1 MAPSA
6 VAAPHHHR
14 STTKQSHKPYK
25 SKHASKGAI
34 KDQNKGKVER
44 VERGSRKTPHQQ
56 LQSKLDRRNQAK
68 QKQRLQ
74 HKSRSEAASIFHG
87 PSSAP
92 RQVTVI
98 PLAKSVDVRAAVRSL
113 NDCLDIADVDY
124 DRTCRVRID
133 RFKQSITYI
142 PVSGMN
148 LVNALDAAR
157 VADFVVFVLP
167 ADDTELDEETQLF
180 LRSIEGQGIS
190 TVFTVVQGLDKIETP
205 KKRNQM
211 LALLKS
217 YMIYFFPAI
226 EKITS
231 LDSRQECVNLVRS
244 LSTATPKGIHWRDDR
259 SYMLIDEIK
268 WPENV
273 TEDSA
278 SVTITGVIRGK
289 NLKAD
294 RLVHV
299 PGWGDYQITSITAA
313 PLASQKKV
321 RKHDDVMNV
330 DESDASRVLDE
341 PSADADDLDEV
352 APEDI
357 AMEDNMDSDRMLESG
372 MEKEKKGVLL
382 DDHHYFSEEE
392 GEEQIKHLKL
402 PKGTSSYQSA
412 WYLDDV
418 SDSESD
424 MEEDE
429 TMEVDDTDM
438 GGPEDGNFDNMEKQ
452 TTMTEAGYTTAP
464 SEYPQSE
471 FFNDRSLD
479 EEAEELA
486 QYRAS
491 RKTEAEED
499 LEFPDEIELHPN
511 VSARERLA
519 RYRGLKSL
527 KTSRWDTAEDMPY
540 EPEDWRR
547 LLQVVDYKG
556 SRNACIR
563 EALVGGVSAGTRVN
577 VNLKDVLVTMKDR
590 SQPLTMFSL
599 LRHEHKHSVCNISM
613 TLNATHGAPLKSKEE
628 VIIQIGPR
636 RLLVN
641 PVFSAGGNTPNDVHK
656 FDRFLHPG
664 RSAVASFIGPISWG
678 SLPVLVFKQAQATPD
693 YGHINKND
701 DDAMVDT
708 DDVPSLISSPPS
720 LDLIASGTTLPPSH
734 SRVIAKRVILTGHP
748 FKIHKRVVTV
758 RYMFFNTED
767 VNWFK
772 ALQVW
777 TKRGRTG
784 FIKESLGTHGY
795 FKAMFDAK
803 ISAQD
808 VVGMSLYKR
817 VFPRKAKEW
826 VA

>member
-1 MAPSA
+1 M
-6 VAAPHHHR
+6 VR
-14 STTKQSHKPYK
+14 INLTKKK
-25 SKHASKGAI
+25 I
-34 KDQNKGKVER
+34 TGKVER
-44 VERGSRKTPHQQ
+44 AERGSRKTPHQQ

-68 QKQRLQ
+68 QKQRLK
-74 HKSRSEAASIFHG
+74 HKDRSEAASIFSG
-87 PSSAP
+87 ANGAP
-92 RQVTVI
+92 RQVAVI
-98 PLAKSVDVRAAVRSL
+98 PLTKSVNVRAAVKSL
-113 NDCLDIADVDY
+113 NDSLDIADVDY

-133 RFKQSITYI
+133 RFKQSLTYI

-148 LVNALDAAR
+148 LVEALDAAR

-167 ADDTELDEETQLF
+167 PDDTELDEETQLF

-190 TVFTVVQGLDKIETP
+190 TVFAVVQDLDRLDTP
-205 KKRNQM
+205 KKRSQM
-211 LALLKS
+211 TALLKS
-217 YMIYFFPAI
+217 YMIYFFPTL
-226 EKITS
+226 EKVTS
-231 LDSRQECVNLVRS
+231 LDSRQECTNLVRS

-268 WPENV
+268 WAEDATTEGNTNV
-273 TEDSA
+273 TL
-278 SVTITGVIRGK
+278 TGVVRGK

-299 PGWGDYQITSITAA
+299 PGWGDYQISSITAA
-313 PLASQKKV
+313 PLPSQ
-321 RKHDDVMNV
+321 RKARKNDDAMNV
-330 DESDASRVLDE
+330 DESDGPQVLDE
-341 PSADADDLDEV
+341 PSADADDLDTV
-352 APEDI
+352 APEDLDMDED
-357 AMEDNMDSDRMLESG
+357 MENDRTLESG
-372 MEKEKKGVLL
+372 MAKEKKGVLL

-392 GEEQIKHLKL
+392 GEEQIQHLKL
-402 PKGTSSYQSA
+402 PKGTSTYQSA

-424 MEEDE
+424 LDEDAE
-429 TMEVDDTDM
+429 MEVDDTDM
-438 GGPEDGNFDNMEKQ
+438 GGPEDGNFDNLEKQ
-452 TTMTEAGYTTAP
+452 TTMTEAGQTAAP

-471 FFNDRSLD
+471 FFNDRSFE

-527 KTSRWDTAEDMPY
+527 KTSRWDTEEDRPY

-547 LLQVVDYKG
+547 LLQIMDYKG
-556 SRNACIR
+556 SRNSCIR
-563 EALVGGVSAGTRVN
+563 EALVGGVSVGTRVN
-577 VNLKDVLVTMKDR
+577 VHLKDVPVQMKER
-590 SQPLTMFSL
+590 AQPLTMFGL

-613 TLNATHGAPLKSKEE
+613 TLNATYDAPLKSKEE
-628 VIIQIGPR
+628 VIVQIGPR
-636 RLLVN
+636 RLIVK

-678 SLPVLVFKQAQATPD
+678 SLPVLVFKRAQPSTSSQGID
-693 YGHINKND
+693 NDD

-708 DDVPSLISSPPS
+708 EEAPSLVPSPPLS

-734 SRVIAKRVILTGHP
+734 SRVVAKRVILTGHP

-767 VNWFK
+767 VSWFK
-772 ALQVW
+772 ALQLW

-784 FIKESLGTHGY
+784 YIKESLGTHGY

-817 VFPRKAKEW
+817 VFPRKAVEW

>member
-6 VAAPHHHR
+6 VGASHHHR
-14 STTKQSHKPYK
+14 NTTKQSHKPFK

-44 VERGSRKTPHQQ
+44 AERGSRKTPSQQ
-56 LQSKLDRRNQAK
+56 LQTKLDRRNQAK
-68 QKQRLQ
+68 QKQRLK
-74 HKSRSEAASIFHG
+74 HKDRSEAASIFSG
-87 PSSAP
+87 ANGAP
-92 RQVTVI
+92 RQVAVI
-98 PLAKSVDVRAAVRSL
+98 PLTKSVNVRAAVKSL
-113 NDCLDIADVDY
+113 NSSLDIADVDY

-133 RFKQSITYI
+133 IYKQSLTYI

-148 LVNALDAAR
+148 LVEALDAAR

-167 ADDTELDEETQLF
+167 PDDTELDEQTQLF

-190 TVFTVVQGLDKIETP
+190 TVFAVVQGLDGIDTP

-211 LALLKS
+211 VALLKS
-217 YMIYFFPAI
+217 YMIYFFPTM
-226 EKITS
+226 EKVTS
-231 LDSRQECVNLVRS
+231 LDSRQECTNLVRS
-244 LSTATPKGIHWRDDR
+244 LTSATPKGVHWRDDR
-259 SYMLIDEIK
+259 SYMLIEEIQ
-268 WPENV
+268 WPEQVMGESANV
-273 TEDSA
+273 TL
-278 SVTITGVIRGK
+278 TGVVRGR

-299 PGWGDYQITSITAA
+299 PGWGDYQVSSITAA
-313 PLASQKKV
+313 PLPSQRKV
-321 RKHDDVMNV
+321 RKNDDAMTV
-330 DESDASRVLDE
+330 DENTGSQVLDE
-341 PSADADDLDEV
+341 PSADADDLDTV
-352 APEDI
+352 APEGID
-357 AMEDNMDSDRMLESG
+357 MDDEMDDDRTLESG
-372 MEKEKKGVLL
+372 MAKEKKGVLL

-392 GEEQIKHLKL
+392 GEEQIQHLKL

-418 SDSESD
+418 SDSESELD
-424 MEEDE
+424 EDAE
-429 TMEVDDTDM
+429 MEVDDTEM
-438 GGPEDGNFDNMEKQ
+438 GGPEDGNFDNLEKQ
-452 TTMTEAGYTTAP
+452 TTMTEAGHTTAP

-471 FFNDRSLD
+471 FFNDRSFE
-479 EEAEELA
+479 EEADELA

-491 RKTEAEED
+491 RKSEAEED

-527 KTSRWDTAEDMPY
+527 KTSRWDNEEDRPY

-547 LLQVVDYKG
+547 LLQIMDYKG
-556 SRNACIR
+556 SRNSCIR
-563 EALVGGVSAGTRVN
+563 EALVGGVSVGTRVS
-577 VNLKDVLVTMKDR
+577 VHLKDVPSQMKER
-590 SQPLTMFSL
+590 AQPLTLFGL

-613 TLNATHGAPLKSKEE
+613 TLNATHDAPLKSKEE
-628 VIIQIGPR
+628 VIVQIGPR
-636 RLLVN
+636 RMVVK

-678 SLPVLVFKQAQATPD
+678 SLPVLVFKQDQSTPD
-693 YGHINKND
+693 HDVDN

-708 DDVPSLISSPPS
+708 EEAPSLVSSPPS

-734 SRVIAKRVILTGHP
+734 SRVVAKRVILTGHP

-772 ALQVW
+772 ALQLW

-784 FIKESLGTHGY
+784 YIKESLGTHGY

-808 VVGMSLYKR
+808 VIGMSLYKR
-817 VFPRKAKEW
+817 VFPRKAVEW

>member
-1 MAPSA
+1 MLRHGSN
-6 VAAPHHHR
+6 
-14 STTKQSHKPYK
+14 QSDKK
-25 SKHASKGAI
+25 KI
-34 KDQNKGKVER
+34 TGKVER
-44 VERGSRKTPHQQ
+44 AERGSRKTPHQQ

-68 QKQRLQ
+68 QKQRLK
-74 HKSRSEAASIFHG
+74 HKDRSEAASIFSG
-87 PSSAP
+87 ANGAP
-92 RQVTVI
+92 RQVAVI
-98 PLAKSVDVRAAVRSL
+98 PLTKSVNVRAAVKSL
-113 NDCLDIADVDY
+113 NDSLDIADVDY

-133 RFKQSITYI
+133 RFKQSLTYI

-148 LVNALDAAR
+148 LVEALDAAR

-167 ADDTELDEETQLF
+167 PDDTELDEETQLF

-190 TVFTVVQGLDKIETP
+190 TVFAVVQDLDRLDTP
-205 KKRNQM
+205 KKRSQM
-211 LALLKS
+211 TALLKS
-217 YMIYFFPAI
+217 YMIYFFPTL
-226 EKITS
+226 EKVTS
-231 LDSRQECVNLVRS
+231 LDSRQECTNLVRS

-268 WPENV
+268 WAEDATTEGNTNV
-273 TEDSA
+273 TL
-278 SVTITGVIRGK
+278 TGVVRGK

-299 PGWGDYQITSITAA
+299 PGWGDYQISSITAA
-313 PLASQKKV
+313 PLPSQ
-321 RKHDDVMNV
+321 RKARKNDDAMNV
-330 DESDASRVLDE
+330 DESDGPQVLDE
-341 PSADADDLDEV
+341 PSADADDLDTV
-352 APEDI
+352 APEDLDMDED
-357 AMEDNMDSDRMLESG
+357 MENDRTLESG
-372 MEKEKKGVLL
+372 MAKEKKGVLL

-392 GEEQIKHLKL
+392 GEEQIQHLKL
-402 PKGTSSYQSA
+402 PKGTSTYQSA

-424 MEEDE
+424 LDEDAE
-429 TMEVDDTDM
+429 MEVDDTDM
-438 GGPEDGNFDNMEKQ
+438 GGPEDGNFDNLEKQ
-452 TTMTEAGYTTAP
+452 TTMTEAGQTAAP

-471 FFNDRSLD
+471 FFNDRSFE

-527 KTSRWDTAEDMPY
+527 KTSRWDTEEDRPY

-547 LLQVVDYKG
+547 LLQIMDYKG
-556 SRNACIR
+556 SRNSCIR
-563 EALVGGVSAGTRVN
+563 EALVGGVSVGTRVN
-577 VNLKDVLVTMKDR
+577 VHLKDVPVQMKER
-590 SQPLTMFSL
+590 AQPLTMFGL

-613 TLNATHGAPLKSKEE
+613 TLNATYDAPLKSKEE
-628 VIIQIGPR
+628 VIVQIGPR
-636 RLLVN
+636 RLIVK

-678 SLPVLVFKQAQATPD
+678 SLPVLVFKRAQPSTSSQGID
-693 YGHINKND
+693 NDD

-708 DDVPSLISSPPS
+708 EEAPSLVPSPPLS

-734 SRVIAKRVILTGHP
+734 SRVVAKRVILTGHP

-767 VNWFK
+767 VSWFK
-772 ALQVW
+772 ALQLW

-784 FIKESLGTHGY
+784 YIKESLGTHGY

-817 VFPRKAKEW
+817 VFPRKAVEW